1 MRNILVRAASVIAL
15 LVPLSASALLTRT
28 SGSTFTVS
36 TTTFTTETKLAGPTV
51 ETQET
56 AGITADSPLYF
67 FDKLYDDVR
76 IALTL
81 DPVEKTRT
89 ILEVSEERAAETLAS
104 ASSGDLEA
112 AAESTGELADLM
124 VALETQVQKIDDPAL
139 FEATLTDIESSL
151 TKNKALLEQA
161 VAAATEESRQT
172 LTAAVDELN
181 AKIVEAVETTAE
193 TAETVAPAAASG
205 CDQQKYDACLRATGC
220 TTTTSATC
228 FLKCPP
234 LTVACENPAPGKTC
248 MRPDEAC
255 REACLRAIA
264 TCNEDCLQA
273 AGCQRGEATTAETLI
288 DAETIQ
294 KTFNI
299 QLDIRSQP

>member
-1 MRNILVRAASVIAL
+1 MRNIIVRAASVAAL
-15 LVPLSASALLTRT
+15 LVPLSTSALLTRT
-28 SGSTFTVS
+28 SGSAFTVS
-36 TTTFTTETKLAGPTV
+36 TTTFTTEAKLAAPTV

-56 AGITADSPLYF
+56 AGITADSSLYF

-81 DPVEKTRT
+81 DPVEKTQT
-89 ILEVSEERAAETLAS
+89 ILEVSEERAAETLVS

-124 VALETQVQKIDDPAL
+124 VALDTTVQKIDDPAL
-139 FEATLTDIESSL
+139 LEATMTDIEAAL
-151 TKNKALLEQA
+151 TENKTLLEQA
-161 VAAATEESRQT
+161 VATTTEESGQT
-172 LTAAVDELN
+172 LTAAVNELN
-181 AKIVEAVETTAE
+181 AKIVEAVETAVE
-193 TAETVAPAAASG
+193 TAETVAPTAVAG
-205 CDQQKYDACLRATGC
+205 CDQQKYDACLRTTGC
-220 TTTTSATC
+220 TTATSATC

-234 LTVACENPAPGKTC
+234 LTVTCENPAPGKTC
-248 MRPDEAC
+248 MKPDDAC

-273 AGCQRGEATTAETLI
+273 AGCKEGEVTPTEKLI
-288 DAETIQ
+288 DAETIE

-299 QLDIRSQP
+299 QLDIRPQ